1 MTTKEEEEEKRKTA
15 STASACKEF
24 KCKLFFLPLL
34 HVSALTGQHYHLY
47 LLHFFSSVISVSAP
61 IDSSAITNLINIA
74 FIFQNDF

>member
-1 MTTKEEEEEKRKTA
+1 MTTKEEEEKRKTA

-24 KCKLFFLPLL
+24 KCKLFFLPL

-47 LLHFFSSVISVSAP
+47 LLNFFPSVISVSAP

>member
-1 MTTKEEEEEKRKTA
+1 MTTKEEEEKRKTA

-47 LLHFFSSVISVSAP
+47 LFNFLISVSAP